1 MWVWVCAHAQS
12 ATLPHRCCFREVQ
25 GTEIRGTFFN
35 DEVDKYH
42 DMIEVDKVYL
52 ISNGRVKVA
61 NKRFSA
67 LDNDYELSFSRNTTV
82 QMMSEDRRISHIQY
96 NFVPISA
103 VNDKAKGDR
112 VDILGAVTQV
122 RDLQE
127 LDTRAG
133 KRTTKR
139 DIEVVDNSGCSI
151 RVTLWGC
158 VAGAPGHC
166 GCDLGAWWR
175 VAHRSLFPACA
186 CAVRCSDHANQPQEA
201 LADAIIA
208 FKGVAVRVAD
218 RPAKG
223 LPSASADVKHVRVFD
238 CLQVGEYNGK
248 TLGTWRTT
256 RVDINPDIPEAH
268 KLHGWYAHTAP
279 HSQAANIVPH
289 TLLF

>member
-1 MWVWVCAHAQS
+1 M
-12 ATLPHRCCFREVQ
+12 
-25 GTEIRGTFFN
+25 
-35 DEVDKYH
+35 DKYH

-158 VAGAPGHC
+158 VTGAAGHC

-175 VAHRSLFPACA
+175 VAHRGLFPACA
-186 CAVRCSDHANQPQEA
+186 CAVTTPTSPKRPSLTPSSRSRA
-201 LADAIIA
+201 LLY
-208 FKGVAVRVAD
+208 VLR
-218 RPAKG
+218 
-223 LPSASADVKHVRVFD
+223 
-238 CLQVGEYNGK
+238 
-248 TLGTWRTT
+248 
-256 RVDINPDIPEAH
+256 
-268 KLHGWYAHTAP
+268 TAP
-279 HSQAANIVPH
+279 RKGCLPQVL
-289 TLLF
+289 T